1 MIDLLILL
9 VLTDSEEEEQSLGH
23 AQISNVKKQCYV
35 CVWRAFCQMGHSFIT
50 YTFYYRKSQ

>member
-23 AQISNVKKQCYV
+23 AQISNVKNYV
-35 CVWRAFCQMGHSFIT
+35 SDQKRRDTHVGDTQTIRIQL
-50 YTFYYRKSQ
+50 